1 MKVLSIESPVRKY
14 INEPDQTSKILERV
28 RNDFES
34 VEQYFNDK
42 NEQRKQNLDFYA
54 GRQWSD
60 AEITAHEEQNRNPF
74 VFNEI
79 QHKVDHLIGTQTQT
93 RFDVKVMPREAGD
106 EEPAQLLNSL
116 VKWVEQVN
124 NLEYIEKE
132 SFMDMLIGGGGVAQ
146 VRWEMEDIDR
156 GYPVIEKIP
165 ANEVFWDANS
175 KIMDLSDAR
184 WIGRLTYMSR
194 MDAIELFPEYEE
206 EIQKA
211 NATYRN
217 GTNFARLVYTH
228 KQEEVFDQI
237 KDEESRELVEVV
249 EYYER
254 AKIYLYVVHD
264 DIAGKSLTFDNYK
277 KAKAYYNGL
286 IDKYTET
293 GELLIHDD
301 GSPKIGLVTNSTNA
315 IFQTIIVGDQV
326 ISYEQTALHD
336 FPYVVGFGYFHEGDY
351 WGFVDSMIDP
361 QILINRFFSQWDYQV
376 GASAK
381 NVVTVVPSLLRRDY
395 GMEYLREEL
404 SKTAPII
411 PLLRHDALQF
421 QPNQQVNP
429 ELFQAIQF
437 GISRMTD
444 YAGGR
449 NALGLQENAAESG
462 RAVIARAEQ
471 GGLARLPLFD
481 QLRFFRLQ
489 LTYRIIWYLKNF
501 MPPQQVIRIIGQDDR
516 VSYVELDDQTLKTLR
531 ELKVDVL
538 VDEAVKSD
546 SVKERYFQQF
556 KELFQVMP
564 GLPPEI
570 VTKIM
575 LEFSNV
581 PRSVKEEIINS
592 LDFYKTYQQ
601 EQAEQQKM
609 AKLENSVKDSLTK
622 RQIKEEMMA
631 QEELTKAKQE
641 TEKASGEFQRAAAD
655 ADNDMQEAIEKQ
667 AELMQ
672 AQGNIAEVMQQYEQV
687 ENEKLGA
694 ALQNS
699 QMNKLSNMQ

>member
-1 MKVLSIESPVRKY
+1 MKVLSIESPVRRY
-14 INEPDQTSKILERV
+14 IHDPDQVSNILERV

-34 VEQYFNDK
+34 VEEYFNNK

-60 AEITAHEEQNRNPF
+60 AEIVAHEEQSRHPF

-106 EEPAQLLNSL
+106 EDSAQLLNSL

-132 SFMDMLIGGGGVAQ
+132 TFMDMLIGGCGAAQ

-156 GYPVIEKIP
+156 GYPMIEKIP
-165 ANEVFWDANS
+165 ANELFWDPNS
-175 KIMDLSDAR
+175 KIMDLTDAR

-194 MDAIELFPEYEE
+194 MDAIELFPEHEE
-206 EIQKA
+206 EIRKA
-211 NATYRN
+211 NSSYRN

-228 KQEEVFDQI
+228 KQEEIFDQI

-254 AKIYLYVVHD
+254 AKVYVYVVHD
-264 DIAGKSLTFDNYK
+264 DIESRSITFEKYSE
-277 KAKAYYNGL
+277 AKAFYDGL
-286 IDKYTET
+286 VDTYTKN

-301 GSPKIGLVTNSTNA
+301 GSPRIALVTNSTNA
-315 IFQTIIVGDQV
+315 IFQTIIVGDMV
-326 ISYEQTALHD
+326 ISYEQTALND
-336 FPYVVGFGYFHEGDY
+336 FPYVIGFGYFHEGDY

-381 NVVTVVPSLLRRDY
+381 NVVTVVNSLLRRDFPI
-395 GMEYLREEL
+395 ENVREEL
-404 SKTAPII
+404 SKTSPVI
-411 PLLRHDALQF
+411 PLLRHDALDF
-421 QPNQQVNP
+421 KPNQQVNP

-437 GISRMTD
+437 GIGRMTD

-449 NALGLQENAAESG
+449 NTLGLQENAAESG

-501 MPPQQVIRIIGQDDR
+501 MPSQQVIRIIGQDDR
-516 VSYVELDDQTLKTLR
+516 IQYVNLDDQTLKTLR
-531 ELKVDVL
+531 ELKIDVL

-581 PRSVKEEIINS
+581 PRSVKDEVVQS
-592 LDFYKTYQQ
+592 LEFYKKYQQ
-601 EQAEQQKM
+601 EQAEAQHMQK
-609 AKLENSVKDSLTK
+609 LQNSVKDSLLK
-622 RQIKEEMMA
+622 RQLKDEMTA
-631 QEELTKAKQE
+631 QDQLDDARRQ
-641 TEKASGEFQRAAAD
+641 TEKKATEYQRAAAD
-655 ADNDMQEAIEKQ
+655 ADKDMQQAASKQ
-667 AELMQ
+667 QEFVE
-672 AQGNIAEVMQQYEQV
+672 AQGNLSQLMQLYDQAQ
-687 ENEKLGA
+687 NEELTQAVQQSRMG
-694 ALQNS
+694 
-699 QMNKLSNMQ
+699 KLSNTQ